1 MMERV
6 GSLAR
11 EWGLRSSSET
21 GGAAS
26 GSLREAGR
34 EKLLRGLN
42 VLVAAAALVALLPLM
57 LLIAVAIKLDSRGP
71 ILYRQLRVGLDRRN
85 EDSARSGGRRTDDVG
100 GKLFVMYKF
109 RTMETD
115 AERGSGPVWASEEDE
130 RSTRVG
136 RFLRRYRLDEL
147 PQFWN
152 VLKGDMAVVGPRPER
167 PELVDSLRQEIEEY
181 RRRQR
186 VPPGITGWA
195 QINREADRCVDD
207 VREKLLY
214 DLDYMERRSVWF
226 DVRIMLRTP
235 IVMLN
240 RETVRSERP
249 HGRERSSIGRE
260 STGRSHRRDPSP
272 RLET

>member
-1 MMERV
+1 MERA
-6 GSLAR
+6 GHLAR
-11 EWGLRSSSET
+11 EWGLRSSSAT
-21 GGAAS
+21 RGAAS
-26 GSLREAGR
+26 GSFPDASREA
-34 EKLLRGLN
+34 LLRGLN
-42 VLVAAAALVALLPLM
+42 VLVAAVALVALLPLM

-71 ILYRQLRVGLDRRN
+71 ILYRQLRVGLDRRSD
-85 EDSARSGGRRTDDVG
+85 DSARTGGRRTDDVG

-115 AERGSGPVWASEEDE
+115 AEHESGPVWASEEDD

-147 PQFWN
+147 PQMWN

-167 PELVDSLRQEIEEY
+167 PEFVDNLRGEIEEY
-181 RRRQR
+181 GWRQK

-195 QINREADRCVDD
+195 QINRDADRSVED

-240 RETVRSERP
+240 RETVRSTRPRSSRERP
-249 HGRERSSIGRE
+249 RSGGE
-260 STGRSHRRDPSP
+260 SVAGRSHRDRSP